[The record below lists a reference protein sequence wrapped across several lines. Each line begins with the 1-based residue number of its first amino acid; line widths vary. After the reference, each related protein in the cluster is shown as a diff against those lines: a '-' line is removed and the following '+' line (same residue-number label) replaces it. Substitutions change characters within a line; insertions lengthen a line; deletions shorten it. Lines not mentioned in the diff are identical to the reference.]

1 MSIIRTSR
9 SADPRWF
16 LGVGSLLLALLFVG
30 LALNHHQAR
39 EAVLNLQNENQAKL
53 QALAVQSAQQHLLQ
67 QGQLFAKT
75 LATDPDVLRLV
86 RQADQWLR
94 QGALMEEADLQPI
107 RAQLTRQLMP
117 AWQALQSHR
126 ALQLQIY
133 WGKTGISL
141 LRMQAPEEFGDA
153 VADHRP
159 LLYQALHQGRM
170 TSGLDIGRHSVG
182 NRAIAPLR
190 ANDDPD
196 SPVIGALEV
205 GFGILPELSVL
216 GEQLDAGL
224 AILVNQAEL
233 EGVFWTRPVGV
244 RLDGLKGWLLQ
255 AHSAPQILRWATQ
268 RALRAP
274 GPGDTLQILNSGD
287 RRFLLNQIPL
297 HDARMHNNPSR
308 PPTAVVL
315 VWRDI
320 TTTLG
325 EHQHT
330 EHQLLMTWGLAW
342 LIAEALL
349 LVLGWLLHRRTIVQR
364 RHDTA
369 LRDSESRFRSMVS
382 NLPGVVYR
390 HGSDP
395 ARPPDY
401 LSTGIERLTGYR
413 AEDFIAPGQRNYLSL
428 IHPEDRA
435 GFEQSDGDFERTYR
449 LINAD
454 SEILWVQESRRALR
468 DADGSL
474 LWYDGFIW
482 DVTQR
487 VIAEQALRA
496 SQEHLSSLYHLAPV
510 GIMLSRL
517 EDGEL
522 LEWNS
527 ELQRVSGYSATELA
541 GCNVRSLLPDP
552 RNGQA
557 TVRQLLQK
565 GCYGPHETEL
575 RRQDGKQVSVLLNG
589 TLISGADGG
598 QLVWSI
604 VQDITARVAAERET
618 SEREQYLRL
627 LIANVVDAIII
638 IDTRGI
644 IETFNHAAEDMFGYG
659 EQEVLGHNLSML
671 MPEPHRAAHNGYLR
685 DYEKRGEGRMLE
697 QNRELLAVRRNGETF
712 SIELRVSEISHGGER
727 KFIGLVRDI
736 TERKRI
742 ERMKSDFV
750 SVVSHE
756 LRTPLTSIAGVLG
769 LITGGALGEAP
780 ESMRSMLDIAQ
791 QNSLRLGILIDDL
804 LDMDKLIAG
813 QMQMQLHNQ
822 QLTPLLQEALRANQG
837 YFEQYGVHCELG
849 ELDMAQVSVD
859 AHRLQQV
866 LANFLSN
873 AAKFSPTGEVVT
885 LSSKRLGDH
894 IRISVTDHGPG
905 IPQAFKEHIFQKF
918 SQADSSDTRQK
929 GGTGLGLAISKE
941 LIEHMHGRIGFDAE
955 RTQGACFWFELPIHN
970 AS

>member
-1 MSIIRTSR
+1 MPITRTSR
-9 SADPRWF
+9 SADPRWL
-16 LGVGSLLLALLFVG
+16 LGIGSLLLVLLFGG
-30 LALNHHQAR
+30 LALNDRQAR
-39 EAVLNLQNENQAKL
+39 EAVLNLQNENQGKL

-67 QGQLFAKT
+67 QGRLFAAT
-75 LATDPDVLRLV
+75 LAADPEVLDLV
-86 RQADQWLR
+86 RQADRWLR
-94 QGALMEEADLQPI
+94 QGALIDDEELQPI
-107 RAQLTRQLMP
+107 REQLFRRLTP
-117 AWQALQSHR
+117 AWQALQNHR

-133 WGKTGISL
+133 WGKAGISL
-141 LRMQAPEEFGDA
+141 LRMQDAEAYGDA
-153 VADHRP
+153 VANHRP
-159 LLYQALHQGRM
+159 LLYKALHQGRIV
-170 TSGLDIGRHSVG
+170 SGLDIGKHSVG

-190 ANDDPD
+190 AGDSPD

-216 GEQLDAGL
+216 GDQLDAGL
-224 AILVNQAEL
+224 GILLNQEEL
-233 EGVFWTRPVGV
+233 EEIFWTRPVGV
-244 RLDGLKGWLLQ
+244 RLDGLQGWLLQ
-255 AHSAPQILRWATQ
+255 AHSTPQILHWTTQ
-268 RALRAP
+268 RALLAP
-274 GPGDTLQILNSGD
+274 GAGHKLQLLEAEG

-297 HDARMHNNPSR
+297 HDARTQNDSSK
-308 PPTAVVL
+308 PPTVVVL

-320 TTTLG
+320 TATIE

-330 EHQLLMTWGLAW
+330 ERQLLMKWMLAW

-349 LVLGWLLHRRTIVQR
+349 LILGWLLHRRAVIQR
-364 RHDTA
+364 QHDTA

-390 HGSDP
+390 RGSDN
-395 ARPPDY
+395 ARTLNY

-413 AEDFIAPGQRNYLSL
+413 TEDFAPGQRSFLSL
-428 IHPEDRA
+428 VHPEDQA
-435 GFEQSDGDFERTYR
+435 CLAQEDGDFERTYR
-449 LINAD
+449 LINAKG
-454 SEILWVQESRRALR
+454 ETLWVQESRRALR
-468 DADGSL
+468 DADGRL

-487 VIAEQALRA
+487 VLAEQALRA

-522 LEWNS
+522 LDWNS
-527 ELQRVSGYSATELA
+527 ELQRVSGYSAAQLA

-557 TVRQLLQK
+557 AVRQLLQK

-575 RRQDGKQVSVLLNG
+575 RRQDGKPVPVLLNG
-589 TLISGADGG
+589 TLISEADGSL
-598 QLVWSI
+598 LVWSI
-604 VQDITARVAAERET
+604 VQDITARVTAERET

-627 LIANVVDAIII
+627 LIANVVDAIVI
-638 IDTRGI
+638 IDTRGT

-671 MPEPHRAAHNGYLR
+671 MPESHRSAHDSYLQ
-685 DYEKRGEGRMLE
+685 DYEKHGTGRMLE
-697 QNRELLAVRRNGETF
+697 QNRELSAVRRNGEIFT
-712 SIELRVSEISHGGER
+712 IELRVSEISHGGER
-727 KFIGLVRDI
+727 KFIGLLRDI

-756 LRTPLTSIAGVLG
+756 LRTPLTSISGALG

-780 ESMRSMLDIAQ
+780 EAMRPMLDIAQ
-791 QNSLRLGILIDDL
+791 QNSLRLELLVSDL
-804 LDMDKLIAG
+804 LDMDKLAAG
-813 QMQMQLHNQ
+813 QMQLELHTQ
-822 QLTPLLQEALRANQG
+822 PLAPLLQEALRTNQG
-837 YFEQYGVHCELG
+837 YFKQYGVGCELG
-849 ELDMAQVSVD
+849 ELDTALVSVD

-873 AAKFSPTGEVVT
+873 AAKFSPPGEVVT
-885 LSSKRLGDH
+885 LSSQRLGEH
-894 IRISVTDHGPG
+894 IRVSVTDCGPG
-905 IPQAFKEHIFQKF
+905 IPQTFREHVFQKF

-941 LIEHMHGRIGFDAE
+941 LIEQMQGRIGFDAE
-955 RTQGACFWFELPIHN
+955 RTRGACFWFELPVHE
-970 AS
+970 ASP

>member
-1 MSIIRTSR
+1 MSLTRTSR
-9 SADPRWF
+9 SADPRWL
-16 LGVGSLLLALLFVG
+16 LGIGSLLLVLLFGG
-30 LALNHHQAR
+30 LALNDHKAR
-39 EAVLNLQNENQAKL
+39 EALLNLQNKNQSKL
-53 QALAVQSAQQHLLQ
+53 QALAVQSAQQHLLK
-67 QGQLFAKT
+67 QGQLFAAT
-75 LATDPDVLRLV
+75 LATNPEVLSLV
-86 RQADQWLR
+86 RQADQRLT
-94 QGALMEEADLQPI
+94 QGAPMDGADLQPI
-107 RAQLTRQLMP
+107 REQLTRQLMP

-133 WGKTGISL
+133 WGEAGISL

-159 LLYQALHQGRM
+159 LLYKALRQGQM
-170 TSGLDIGRHSVG
+170 TFGLDIGRHSVG

-190 ANDDPD
+190 AGDSPD
-196 SPVIGALEV
+196 SPVIGALEI
-205 GFGILPELSVL
+205 GFGILPELSEL
-216 GEQLDAGL
+216 GDQLDAGL
-224 AILVNQAEL
+224 GILVNQAEL
-233 EGVFWTRPVGV
+233 EKIFWTRLVGV
-244 RLDGLKGWLLQ
+244 RLDSLQGWLLQ
-255 AHSAPQILRWATQ
+255 AHSTPQILHWAAQ
-268 RALRAP
+268 RALLAP
-274 GPGDTLQILNSGD
+274 GSGHTLQVLEAEG

-297 HDARMHNNPSR
+297 HDARMQSNSSHL
-308 PPTAVVL
+308 PTAVVL

-320 TTTLG
+320 TAALE

-330 EHQLLMTWGLAW
+330 ERQLLMKWVLAW

-349 LVLGWLLHRRTIVQR
+349 LILGWLLHRRAIVQR
-364 RHDTA
+364 QHDTA

-390 HGSDP
+390 RGGDA
-395 ARPPDY
+395 ARTLDY
-401 LSTGIERLTGYR
+401 LSTGIERLAGYR
-413 AEDFIAPGQRNYLSL
+413 AEDFIAPGQRSFLSL
-428 IHPEDRA
+428 IHPHDRTCFA
-435 GFEQSDGDFERTYR
+435 QEDGDFERTYR

-454 SEILWVQESRRALR
+454 GKTLWVRENRRALR
-468 DADGSL
+468 DTDGSL

-487 VIAEQALRA
+487 VLAEQALRA
-496 SQEHLSSLYHLAPV
+496 SEEHLSSLYHLAPV

-527 ELQRVSGYSATELA
+527 ELQRVSRYSATQLA

-557 TVRQLLQK
+557 AVKQLLQR

-575 RRQDGKQVSVLLNG
+575 RREDGQPVPVLLNS
-589 TLISGADGG
+589 TLISGADGSL
-598 QLVWSI
+598 LVWSI
-604 VQDITARVAAERET
+604 VQDITARVTAERET

-644 IETFNHAAEDMFGYG
+644 IETFNHAAEDIFGYD

-671 MPEPHRAAHNGYLR
+671 MPEPHRSAHDSYLQ
-685 DYEKRGEGRMLE
+685 DYEKRGEGRVLE
-697 QNRELLAVRRNGETF
+697 QNRELTAVRRNGEIFT
-712 SIELRVSEISHGGER
+712 IELRVSEISHGGER

-756 LRTPLTSIAGVLG
+756 LRTPLTSISGALG

-780 ESMRSMLDIAQ
+780 EAMRSMLDIAQ
-791 QNSLRLGILIDDL
+791 QNSIRLGKLIDDL

-813 QMQMQLHNQ
+813 QMQLQLHSQ
-822 QLTPLLQEALRANQG
+822 PLTPLLQEALCANQG

-849 ELDMAQVSVD
+849 ELETAQVSVD
-859 AHRLQQV
+859 GHRLQQV

-885 LSSKRLGDH
+885 LSSKRLGDRV
-894 IRISVTDHGPG
+894 RISVSDRGPG
-905 IPQAFKEHIFQKF
+905 IPQMFRERIFQKF

-941 LIEHMHGRIGFDAE
+941 LIEHMHGRIGFDTE
-955 RTQGACFWFELPIHN
+955 RSQGACFWIELPIHD